1 MSNASSNWIIIVCVV
16 IFAVVGII
24 GPLAGYSATELKIS
38 GTDNSTY
45 VPSYSTAW
53 GGLAGI
59 FSLDMW
65 VDTVSSLS
73 NNIMGWIDDIPVV
86 GSMAHSLDFLLSLL
100 LFQVEGC
107 PAALSLFFGVLL
119 IILTVASARVIA
131 GLITGGGG

>member
-24 GPLAGYSATELKIS
+24 GPLAGYNATELKVLRN
-38 GTDNSTY
+38 DNTTY

-73 NNIMGWIDDIPVV
+73 NNIMDWIEDIPVV
-86 GSMAHSLDFLLSLL
+86 GSMAHSLDFLLSIL

-131 GLITGGGG
+131 GLVTGGGG